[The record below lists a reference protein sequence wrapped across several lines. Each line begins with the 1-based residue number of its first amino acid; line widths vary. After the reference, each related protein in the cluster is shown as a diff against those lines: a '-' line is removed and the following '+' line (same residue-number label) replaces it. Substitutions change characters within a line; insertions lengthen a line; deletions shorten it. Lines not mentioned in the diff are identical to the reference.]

1 MVLCLNNSLVCV
13 HQLDDNEGARR
24 RPPARLES
32 LKMKKAQILHTRE
45 ELEEKIRLAEERRKV
60 PFLCDHFPQ
69 HLNAVMFFGLFVC
82 FFTRVF

>member
-1 MVLCLNNSLVCV
+1 M

-32 LKMKKAQILHTRE
+32 LKVKKAQKLHTRE

-60 PFLCDHFPQ
+60 PCLRDHFPQ
-69 HLNAVMFFGLFVC
+69 HLSSVMSFGLVCFVL